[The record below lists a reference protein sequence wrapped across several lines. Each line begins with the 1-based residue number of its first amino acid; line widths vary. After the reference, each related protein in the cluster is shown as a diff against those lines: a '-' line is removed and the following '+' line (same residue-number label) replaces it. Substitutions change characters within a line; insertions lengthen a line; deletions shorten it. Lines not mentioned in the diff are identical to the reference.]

1 MSPPVSTTQ
10 LQSSSSSAHIYQSV
24 SSNNTQQFYHNH
36 HHHQQQSG
44 AMPLKQGKDMA
55 NVASFWDCYEH
66 ICSLQNL
73 VPMQSLKASLA
84 SEGGTVLNINADK
97 LRYLFRLLSN
107 ILILVHFVWKM

>member
-1 MSPPVSTTQ
+1 MSPPVSSTQ

-36 HHHQQQSG
+36 HQQQQSS

-73 VPMQSLKASLA
+73 VPIQSLKASLA

-97 LRYLFRLLSN
+97 LRYLFR
-107 ILILVHFVWKM
+107 